1 MKFRLGNL
9 RLPLMWSIKIFRR
22 LRIDCNLDEELSAVY
37 EEIMWLAARPNVTP
51 SVARSWYTHATVER
65 LKKKVRMFTGRV
77 SERAAK
83 FEEDLR
89 LEHFLRIQT
98 TLTQLVERH
107 LKEGSRDAQ
116 EFIDTIKRC
125 EQVHIVTRSENYAA
139 MKAKGCYQ
147 DADIK
152 LVDWSS
158 LGYDTQLKLWKKMLR
173 GKVANH
179 SEYQPLRNS

>member
-1 MKFRLGNL
+1 M
-9 RLPLMWSIKIFRR
+9 
-22 LRIDCNLDEELSAVY
+22 
-37 EEIMWLAARPNVTP
+37 
-51 SVARSWYTHATVER
+51 
-65 LKKKVRMFTGRV
+65 
-77 SERAAK
+77 

-116 EFIDTIKRC
+116 EFINTIKRC
-125 EQVHIVTRSENYAA
+125 EQVHIVTQSENYAA

-179 SEYQPLRNS
+179 SEYQPLLDS

>member
-1 MKFRLGNL
+1 MGALN
-9 RLPLMWSIKIFRR
+9 PRR
-22 LRIDCNLDEELSAVY
+22 LTIDNKLDEELSAVY

-77 SERAAK
+77 SERAAM
-83 FEEDLR
+83 FEEELR

-107 LKEGSRDAQ
+107 LTEDYRDAR
-116 EFIDTIKRC
+116 EFISTIKRC

-139 MKAKGCYQ
+139 MRAKGSYQ
-147 DADIK
+147 EADIN
-152 LVDWSS
+152 LVDWST
-158 LGYDTQLKLWKKMLR
+158 LDYDRQLKLWTRMLR

-179 SEYQPLRNS
+179 REYQPQRNA